1 MKPHYEG
8 EMMFPAKSRG
18 DFLLRHSPARREF
31 FLKKLAPPGRYPF
44 EGGTPLGRYPLGVG
58 KIFSRGT
65 FTASAVGAGCW
76 RLGQGGSHINEGE
89 AGQRDRLEVDEGLGI
104 PCGRRLA
111 VEERVQRNIAGNR
124 IEGAVPIVLLG
135 GGVRGL

>member
-44 EGGTPLGRYPLGVG
+44 GEVPPGCGTPWVLEEFFKGYLHRICG
-58 KIFSRGT
+58 
-65 FTASAVGAGCW
+65 GAGCW

-89 AGQRDRLEVDEGLGI
+89 TGQRDRLEVDQGLGI

-135 GGVRGL
+135 GRVRGL

>member
-31 FLKKLAPPGRYPF
+31 FLKKLAPPGRYP
-44 EGGTPLGRYPLGVG
+44 LGVG

-65 FTASAVGAGCW
+65 FTAAAVGAGCW